1 MCAMATFRSLI
12 DPLKPRGLGAWLA
25 LAFSTLT
32 VVLTL
37 LLVEVVESASTEQVK
52 NSIGHGLGEMAMQ
65 TADKLDRGMYERYRE
80 VGLMARRR
88 DLVDP
93 GTTQAER
100 RKVLA
105 DMQETYWYYEWIGMA
120 GLDGKVLVEARGLL
134 EGANVAQRPWF
145 RDALKGIHV
154 GDVHEAVLLAK
165 LLPAQDGE
173 PRRFVDVA
181 FPYAD
186 AQGRPAGVLGVHL
199 SWQWAR
205 DVERSIIAPVQM
217 RGKVQALIVSAEG
230 VVLLGPE
237 DLQGKTIDQPSLREA
252 RQRRTGYLVE
262 EWPDGRS
269 YLVGYGAT
277 RGRGIYP
284 GLGWNVLVRQDIGDA
299 YQPVRRLRE
308 RALWSGAALAVL
320 FSVAGVLVARR
331 ITRPLGELADSADRL
346 RRGDTTAL
354 VPSRDG
360 YDEVR
365 KLSGAL
371 NALVNNLVQRRAEL
385 QDLNATLERRV
396 EERTRDLERA
406 LAAVRASEQRIVA
419 IVDAAQDAFVAV
431 DQRGMIVDWN
441 KAAERMFGWRRHEAV
456 GWPLAEL
463 VVPERHR
470 ASVGKALHAFR
481 QTGQLGVLGRRL
493 ERTVMNRQGAEFTIE
508 MTAGLAGEGED
519 AFFSVFLHDI
529 SERKKI
535 ERLKNEFIST
545 VSHELRTPLTSIRAS
560 LSMLDE
566 GMAGELAPDVA
577 GLIRIASQSAE
588 RLVRMVNDL
597 LDIQKMESGMME
609 YRRAA
614 QPLLPLAEHALASM
628 QGQAREAGVLL
639 RLDRPQGAEQIRSE
653 VDHDRMVQVLVNLL
667 SNAIKF
673 TPHGKAVTLGLSQL
687 QGRARLTVTDEGPG
701 IPPEFR
707 DRVFERF
714 AQADSADTRPKGG
727 TGLGLSISK
736 AIVDEHGG
744 TIVFETEMGKGT
756 RFVVEL
762 PVAAHHPA

>member
-1 MCAMATFRSLI
+1 MCAMATFRSLVE
-12 DPLKPRGLGAWLA
+12 PLKPRGLGAWLA

-52 NSIGHGLGEMAMQ
+52 SSIGHGLGELAMQ

-80 VGLMARRR
+80 VNLMARRR
-88 DLVDP
+88 DLVDSA
-93 GTTQAER
+93 TSQEQR

-120 GLDGKVLVEARGLL
+120 GLDGQVLVEARGLL

-145 RDALKGIHV
+145 RDALKGVYV

-165 LLPAQDGE
+165 LLPAPEGE

-181 FPYAD
+181 FPYMD
-186 AQGRPAGVLGVHL
+186 TQGRPAGVLGVHL

-205 DVERSIIAPVQM
+205 DVERSIIAPVQA
-217 RGKVQALIVSAEG
+217 RGKVQALIVSTEG

-277 RGRGIYP
+277 KGRGIYP
-284 GLGWNVLVRQDIGDA
+284 GLGWNVLVRQDVEDA
-299 YQPVRRLRE
+299 YQPVARLRE

-320 FSVAGVLVARR
+320 FSLAGVMVARR

-346 RRGDTTAL
+346 RRGDTTEL

-371 NALVNNLVQRRAEL
+371 NALVADLVQRRAEL

-406 LAAVRASEQRIVA
+406 LAAVRASEQRIGA

-431 DQRGMIVDWN
+431 DQRGLIVDWN
-441 KAAERMFGWRRHEAV
+441 AAAERMFGWRRHEAV

-463 VVPERHR
+463 VVPERYR
-470 ASVGKALHAFR
+470 ASVAKALHAFR
-481 QTGQLGVLGRRL
+481 QTGQLGALGRRL
-493 ERTVMNRQGAEFTIE
+493 ERTVINRQGAEFPIE
-508 MTAGLAGEGED
+508 MTAGLAGQGED

-535 ERLKNEFIST
+535 ERMKNEFIST

-560 LSMLDE
+560 LAMLDE

-597 LDIQKMESGMME
+597 LDIQKMESGKME
-609 YRRAA
+609 YQRAA

-628 QGQAREAGVLL
+628 QAHAQHAGVLL
-639 RLDRPQGAEQIRSE
+639 RLDSQQGAEHIRAE

-673 TPHGKAVTLGLSQL
+673 TPHGRTVTLGLVQSQ
-687 QGRARLTVTDEGPG
+687 GKARLTVTDEGPG
-701 IPPEFR
+701 IPPGFR
-707 DRVFERF
+707 SRVFERF
-714 AQADSADTRPKGG
+714 AQADAADTRPKGG
-727 TGLGLSISK
+727 TGLGLSISR
-736 AIVDEHGG
+736 AIVEEHGG
-744 TIVFETEMGKGT
+744 SIAFETEMGKGT

-762 PVAAHHPA
+762 PSV